1 MPSIDALAEFRALT
15 SNYSAEYGLSSAG
28 TLSTVVKSGTKQLH
42 AGAWYFGRNDALDA
56 RNYFNPAP
64 DPVAELRFHT
74 FGFNI
79 GGPVTLH
86 PHSSNPKTFFFYNM
100 EWRRLI
106 QGQILNQ
113 TVPLASEY
121 PDAKGPNTGA
131 AIPTTSPILAPVGV
145 VGWGANC
152 PGGVSPV
159 APGSPFP
166 GNVIPSCLISPNATS
181 LLAAGIFPKPTS
193 GNQFIGGNNNPTNVK
208 EEIVRID
215 HRFTDKL
222 SIFGH
227 FIADQVSQTYGTH
240 TVERRQCADRL

>member
-1 MPSIDALAEFRALT
+1 
-15 SNYSAEYGLSSAG
+15 
-28 TLSTVVKSGTKQLH
+28 
-42 AGAWYFGRNDALDA
+42 
-56 RNYFNPAP
+56 
-64 DPVAELRFHT
+64 
-74 FGFNI
+74 
-79 GGPVTLH
+79 
-86 PHSSNPKTFFFYNM
+86 

-113 TVPLASEY
+113 TLPLASEY
-121 PDAKGPNTGA
+121 PDANGPNTGA

-181 LLAAGIFPKPTS
+181 LLGAGIFPKPTS

-240 TVERRQCADRL
+240 TVERRQCADRLRRFRKSFLSRVCACRIYHSSQSIERSFVQLQWQPDQHFSKGDLLRQRRNLLKPHLAGLFCFVAERRKLRRFAH

>member
-1 MPSIDALAEFRALT
+1 
-15 SNYSAEYGLSSAG
+15 
-28 TLSTVVKSGTKQLH
+28 
-42 AGAWYFGRNDALDA
+42 
-56 RNYFNPAP
+56 
-64 DPVAELRFHT
+64 
-74 FGFNI
+74 
-79 GGPVTLH
+79 
-86 PHSSNPKTFFFYNM
+86 
-100 EWRRLI
+100 WRRLI
-106 QGQILNQ
+106 QGRILNQ

-181 LLAAGIFPKPTS
+181 LLGAGIFPKPTS

-208 EEIVRID
+208 EEIVRIESPVHGQAFYLRAL
-215 HRFTDKL
+215 HRRP
-222 SIFGH
+222 G
-227 FIADQVSQTYGTH
+227 IANLRHH
-240 TVERRQCADRL
+240 TVERRQCADRLICGMHNRVIRRISENVNINHPNLLNEPSFNYNANRINITPTGA